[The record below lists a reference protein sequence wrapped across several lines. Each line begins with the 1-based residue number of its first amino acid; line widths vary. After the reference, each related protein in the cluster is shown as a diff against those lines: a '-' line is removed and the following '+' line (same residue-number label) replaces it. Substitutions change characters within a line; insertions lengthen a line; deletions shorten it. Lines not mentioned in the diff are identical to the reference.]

1 MVWNL
6 VKKFQQT
13 KPFNCKQC
21 RLLKSVSKG
30 PTKARLPP
38 KVVLFSLIRM
48 KFSRKTKTHGRVCF
62 NTLSPATI
70 AQLPP
75 KVEPFWLEIVSLR
88 LLLYIEN
95 CLISSQKVSGKP
107 KSLPTAIKPLA
118 LLIIA
123 HGRVQN
129 WKAVEAKNALDFFS
143 IIISHALYLLYYYC
157 Y

>member
-1 MVWNL
+1 
-6 VKKFQQT
+6 
-13 KPFNCKQC
+13 
-21 RLLKSVSKG
+21 
-30 PTKARLPP
+30 
-38 KVVLFSLIRM
+38 M
-48 KFSRKTKTHGRVCF
+48 KFSRKTKTHGKVCF

-75 KVEPFWLEIVSLR
+75 GAGPFWLEIVNLR

-123 HGRVQN
+123 HSRVQ
-129 WKAVEAKNALDFFS
+129 D
-143 IIISHALYLLYYYC
+143 
-157 Y
+157 